1 MFKDRRVLIE
11 QEIVRQKQACGQL
24 YKRMVT
30 GQADL
35 NEGKM
40 YESMK
45 ATLSDMMSELMIIE
59 QMIQDG
65 HE

>member
-11 QEIVRQKQACGQL
+11 QEIVKQKQACGQL
-24 YKRMVT
+24 YKRIVT

-35 NEGKM
+35 NDSKM
-40 YESMK
+40 YDSMK
-45 ATLSDMMSELMIIE
+45 ATLSDMISELMIIE

>member
-11 QEIVRQKQACGQL
+11 QEIVKQKQACGQL
-24 YKRMVT
+24 YKRIVT
-30 GQADL
+30 GHSEL
-35 NEGKM
+35 NDSKM
-40 YESMK
+40 YDSMK
-45 ATLSDMMSELMIIE
+45 ATLSDMISELMIIE